1 MSVEKYKVGD
11 KVIVKS
17 LDWYNMNKDAFGNVK
32 VPYTFVEEM
41 CKYCGHTFTIQ
52 SIGGTCYTLKEVGYA
67 WSDEMF
73 EGLAEERHV
82 FFKTKDV
89 KDLPKTYDECA
100 KIVSVNEGVLLCAS
114 DVQEMEAEKLRICRD
129 AYWRLAE
136 DWKPD
141 WKKNTKKHCVVIR
154 DGRVGVATTISK
166 QRRFAFPTPEMA
178 DAFAKNFKK
187 EFEAC
192 KEVLNGK

>member
-1 MSVEKYKVGD
+1 MSTVKYKFGD

-17 LDWYNMNKDAFGNVK
+17 LDWYNENKDAFGNVK
-32 VPYTFVEEM
+32 VPCTFVEEM
-41 CKYCGHTFTIQ
+41 CKYCGNIFTIQ
-52 SIGGTCYTLKEVGYA
+52 NVGPNHYTLKEVGYA

-100 KIVSVNEGVLLCAS
+100 KIVSVNEGVLLCSS
-114 DVQEMEAEKLRICRD
+114 DVREMEAEKLRICRD

-141 WKKNTKKHCVVIR
+141 WKKNIKKHCVVIR

-178 DAFAKNFKK
+178 DAFAKNFKN